1 MQQGGSANTA
11 LLRLYRFAVQAD
23 QKHESLLD
31 EIDRVGKLHEDEVR
45 ALKGLPVDESGREP
59 LRPAQLHAVRS

>member
-1 MQQGGSANTA
+1 
-11 LLRLYRFAVQAD
+11 
-23 QKHESLLD
+23 
-31 EIDRVGKLHEDEVR
+31 VR